1 MRKEPHTFFF
11 VCSPYRA
18 TSASLLPTDDK
29 VSRQP
34 WRSCTSTVVII
45 ESGRFFLSNNVIQ
58 VFPFEILGRA
68 GKEILS
74 SGLVEVDHG
83 SVCRYSSRRRG
94 RSRATKRLLFV
105 KPVAWRPA
113 QGEKPS
119 GHKKRAGLVGLR
131 GKRGRRTSD
140 PVGWVDLM
148 HLVDCTVC
156 TNEVVSVGEGHP
168 HPHPIPMS
176 QTTATASVCIM
187 NCTYAI

>member
-1 MRKEPHTFFF
+1 MGTDDVDAFRRLPGRPRCQIRVASASQSADRVISSVKPETLLILHRAQRASHFF

-45 ESGRFFLSNNVIQ
+45 ESGRFFLSNNVVQ

-94 RSRATKRLLFV
+94 
-105 KPVAWRPA
+105 
-113 QGEKPS
+113 
-119 GHKKRAGLVGLR
+119 GLVLPGDYF
-131 GKRGRRTSD
+131 S
-140 PVGWVDLM
+140 
-148 HLVDCTVC
+148 
-156 TNEVVSVGEGHP
+156 
-168 HPHPIPMS
+168 
-176 QTTATASVCIM
+176 
-187 NCTYAI
+187 

>member
-1 MRKEPHTFFF
+1 MGTDDVDAFR
-11 VCSPYRA
+11 R
-18 TSASLLPTDDK
+18 LPDDK

-148 HLVDCTVC
+148 HLVDCT
-156 TNEVVSVGEGHP
+156 TEPRPHKEKNHGDHYFQFSQFIHTPGHL
-168 HPHPIPMS
+168 
-176 QTTATASVCIM
+176 TALVLDWR
-187 NCTYAI
+187 